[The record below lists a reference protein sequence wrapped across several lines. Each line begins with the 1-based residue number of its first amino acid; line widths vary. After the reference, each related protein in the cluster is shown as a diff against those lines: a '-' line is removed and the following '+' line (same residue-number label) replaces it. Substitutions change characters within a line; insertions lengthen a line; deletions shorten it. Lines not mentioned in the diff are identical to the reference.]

1 MIKFYNNRY
10 KFFLLSA
17 ALILIGLIVAIV
29 VGVKVDIQ
37 FTGGSILRYQT
48 AVSVDLDQAANVA
61 GEITGRTVSAQESKN
76 IANNEIQLVLNVAG
90 NRGLDAETQD
100 KITAALNTTFPE
112 AKLAVAETTN
122 VEPFFGQAA
131 ASRAIWALALASIL
145 ITLYVW
151 IRFRSIS
158 GLSAGIM
165 ALVALLHDMLM
176 VLAAFIV
183 FKIPLNDSLI
193 AVELTILGYSIN
205 DTIVIYDRIRE
216 NKRSMKKH
224 DELSELVDKSIN
236 QSLTRSI
243 NTSLCTF
250 GAILVAYL
258 FALFYGIRSIQ
269 EFALPMLIGII
280 SGCYSTIFIAGPL
293 WVMWK
298 TRNVKKHA

>member
-1 MIKFYNNRY
+1 MIQFYKNRY

-17 ALILIGLIVAIV
+17 ALILLGAITALV
-29 VGVKVDIQ
+29 VGVKVDIA
-37 FTGGSILRYQT
+37 FTGGSILRYQVVE
-48 AVSVDLDQAANVA
+48 AVDLDQASKIV
-61 GEITGRTVSAQESKN
+61 GDITGRTVSSQESKSL
-76 IANNEIQLVLNVAG
+76 ANDQIQLVLNVAG
-90 NRGLDAETQD
+90 NRGLDAETQTKVTD
-100 KITAALNTTFPE
+100 ELNAAFPN
-112 AKLAVAETTN
+112 AKLAVAELSN
-122 VEPFFGQAA
+122 VEPFFGAVAA
-131 ASRAIWALALASIL
+131 RKAGWALALAAIF

-165 ALVALLHDMLM
+165 ALVALVHDALM
-176 VLAAFIV
+176 VLAAFVV
-183 FKIPLNDSLI
+183 FKIPLNDALI
-193 AVELTILGYSIN
+193 AVVLTILGYSIN

-216 NKRSMKKH
+216 NKRSMKKN
-224 DELSELVDKSIN
+224 DDLAVLVDKSIN

-269 EFALPMLIGII
+269 EFALPMLVGII

-298 TRNVKKHA
+298 KRNIKKHA